1 MLNLKKK
8 KLVKLVS
15 GIKKKK
21 SKLRI
26 VRNLNELGLI
36 TQLNQQKNQLHLGVK
51 QNVNVRK
58 KPLELI
64 SRVKKKKIVNL
75 TSKTKSGVNRMSFKQ
90 VEQKFIGH
98 IMRKGLR
105 AKALAIWMRL
115 LLLLK
120 MHFYKS
126 PIKISVSSVII
137 NALNIL
143 KPVVILKKRKIA
155 GTVYQIPYFVQNIT
169 RDNAMLIAIRWFLE
183 CVDQRIEKDPA
194 VCLYREFIDVLK
206 KQGLAYKKKMEIYES
221 AVKNRIYTRFL
232 FAKSKKKRKL

>member
-75 TSKTKSGVNRMSFKQ
+75 TSKTKSGFNRMSFKQ

-105 AKALAIWMRL
+105 AKALAI
-115 LLLLK
+115 
-120 MHFYKS
+120 
-126 PIKISVSSVII
+126 
-137 NALNIL
+137 
-143 KPVVILKKRKIA
+143 
-155 GTVYQIPYFVQNIT
+155 
-169 RDNAMLIAIRWFLE
+169 
-183 CVDQRIEKDPA
+183 
-194 VCLYREFIDVLK
+194 
-206 KQGLAYKKKMEIYES
+206 
-221 AVKNRIYTRFL
+221 
-232 FAKSKKKRKL
+232 

>member
-75 TSKTKSGVNRMSFKQ
+75 TSKTKSGFNRMSFKQ